1 MTGAAAFRIKRTYR
15 TVAGAERVYHYD
27 VPLAVTRLTKA
38 IKAGVTFRP
47 TKRCGFWESEC
58 GLRFRSAVV
67 SQIMHKRVGYY
78 DGKVLRRMA

>member
-1 MTGAAAFRIKRTYR
+1 MKTSYRIKRTYR
-15 TVAGAERVYHYD
+15 TIDGTERAYHYE

-38 IKAGVTFRP
+38 VKAGVHFRP

-58 GLRFRSAVV
+58 GLRFRSGPVA
-67 SQIMHKRVGYY
+67 QLMRNRVGYY